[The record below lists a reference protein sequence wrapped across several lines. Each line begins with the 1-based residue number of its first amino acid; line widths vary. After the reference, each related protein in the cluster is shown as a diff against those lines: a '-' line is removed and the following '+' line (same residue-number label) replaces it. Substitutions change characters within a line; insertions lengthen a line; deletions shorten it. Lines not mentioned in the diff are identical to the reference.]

1 MFDCHYFCSE
11 NFCFFDPYI
20 IFISGLQTK
29 KLSKEP
35 LAPIREKLRRQIIF
49 FRCRRI
55 NVFYFI
61 IIVFVFFL
69 HFNIS
74 IILSCVYVS
83 SFLDFISILINLVD
97 DLGTKVHL
105 KWERNIFSNLKYTV
119 TKNCSLHR
127 ICTNIMDHKHHL
139 ATECSLGPSSVHAI
153 NVVKS
158 FTHSVCFSS
167 LVKCN
172 FIGGVESCRQQIK

>member
-1 MFDCHYFCSE
+1 MPNY
-11 NFCFFDPYI
+11 
-20 IFISGLQTK
+20 
-29 KLSKEP
+29 
-35 LAPIREKLRRQIIF
+35 F

-55 NVFYFI
+55 KVFYFI
-61 IIVFVFFL
+61 IIILFF
-69 HFNIS
+69 FPTF
-74 IILSCVYVS
+74 VS
-83 SFLDFISILINLVD
+83 SFLDFISILIHLVD
-97 DLGTKVHL
+97 DQVDLGTKVHL
-105 KWERNIFSNLKYTV
+105 KWELNIFSNLKYTV

-139 ATECSLGPSSVHAI
+139 ATECSLGSSSMHPI
-153 NVVKS
+153 NVVMS

>member
-1 MFDCHYFCSE
+1 MPNY
-11 NFCFFDPYI
+11 
-20 IFISGLQTK
+20 
-29 KLSKEP
+29 
-35 LAPIREKLRRQIIF
+35 F

-55 NVFYFI
+55 KVFYFI
-61 IIVFVFFL
+61 IIILFFSL

-74 IILSCVYVS
+74 IILSCVFVS
-83 SFLDFISILINLVD
+83 SFLDFISILIHLVD
-97 DLGTKVHL
+97 DQVDQGTKVHL
-105 KWERNIFSNLKYTV
+105 KWELNVFSNLKYTV

-139 ATECSLGPSSVHAI
+139 ATECSLGSSSVHPI
-153 NVVKS
+153 NVVMS

-172 FIGGVESCRQQIK
+172 FIGGVESC